1 MYPTLFDLAIFGY
14 IAATGLSLAYLVQR
28 EEWLHRLASVATI
41 AGWVLHAVA
50 LLALA
55 FRLGRP
61 PLGSLSEAVSVA
73 VWVAVLWALWVE
85 RQYGVKVLGAFVLP
99 VVLVF
104 SLNSATTRSL
114 GIPGIERALGG
125 AWIWVHIG
133 LVLVGIAAFVLNFAG
148 ALMYVLQERQL
159 KAKRPG
165 ALYYR
170 LPDLETLDRLTYR
183 TLAFGFP
190 FLTTG
195 LILGVLWAGRAWG
208 SVFSYDPLALLS
220 FVAWAIYAGTLA
232 GRAAAGWH
240 GRRAAYFA
248 IIGFA
253 ALVLTLGAG
262 TRAAPLWTPRGAAA
276 AGPPASGAA
285 GGLDWMLMGGP
296 QILGQVKAAFALARG
311 CEPVGPTLHPLFP
324 RAFAVGKKVGSER
337 EIARH

>member
-1 MYPTLFDLAIFGY
+1 MDPTLLDLAIFGY

-73 VWVAVLWALWVE
+73 VWVAVTLALWVE
-85 RQYGVKVLGAFVLP
+85 RQYSVKLLGAFVLP
-99 VVLVF
+99 VVLVL
-104 SLNSATTRSL
+104 SINSATTRPL
-114 GIPGIERALGG
+114 GIERALGG

-133 LVLVGIAAFVLNFAG
+133 LVLIGIAAFVLNFAG

-159 KAKRPG
+159 KAKRTG
-165 ALYYR
+165 TLYYR

-183 TLAFGFP
+183 TLALGFP

-208 SVFSYDPLALLS
+208 SVFAYDPLALLS
-220 FVAWAIYAGTLA
+220 FVAWVIYAGTLA
-232 GRAAAGWH
+232 GRAAAGWR

-248 IIGFA
+248 IVGFA
-253 ALVLTLGAG
+253 TLVLTLGAG
-262 TRAAPLWTPRGAAA
+262 
-276 AGPPASGAA
+276 
-285 GGLDWMLMGGP
+285 
-296 QILGQVKAAFALARG
+296 
-311 CEPVGPTLHPLFP
+311 LFLP
-324 RAFAVGKKVGSER
+324 GRHGS
-337 EIARH
+337 